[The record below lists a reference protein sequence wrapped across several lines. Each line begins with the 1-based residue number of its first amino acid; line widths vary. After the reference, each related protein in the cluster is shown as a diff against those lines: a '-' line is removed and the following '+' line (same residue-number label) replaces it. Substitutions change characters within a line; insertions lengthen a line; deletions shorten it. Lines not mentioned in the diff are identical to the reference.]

1 MSEEIGETVEASGE
15 VETTETVEASE
26 PEVSETVEETV
37 QEPEVVEETPEFSRL
52 GWCL

>member
-26 PEVSETVEETV
+26 PEVSAAPFFIPSGVH
-37 QEPEVVEETPEFSRL
+37 QYS
-52 GWCL
+52 